1 MKILVL
7 GLGFNGGGRAAA
19 EYFIMKKHK
28 VRISDISPRE
38 SFGSLV
44 TELESK
50 GIECFFSDKDPRANI
65 LWADVVI
72 KNPAIPTNLPQLYL
86 AKRIATDFS
95 YLFTSDYK
103 DKVKFIV
110 VTGTKGKTTTV
121 SAITHAVNAMGK
133 EALYCGNIGIS
144 AFTILNELDRRSLKN
159 EKLPDFIICELS
171 SWQIHDAYIALNGMM
186 PKFTLAIFTSIYAD
200 HQNRYSSMKEY
211 KEDKMKLFGEHCE
224 KILLRED
231 VKEFFLEQAPWLK
244 KRVSTFPSLTN
255 PYKAHKMELACAFDA
270 MKLTGCKRKDI
281 IKALSS
287 YRGMPHRGEQI
298 AIKNDIMYINDSAAT
313 ISEAVTFSMKNIA
326 PLSVHLICGGTD
338 KELLPSGMEMAVKK
352 ATSIT
357 LLDGSF
363 TRNKLIPLLDEKLIA
378 FDGPY
383 SNMHDAFIKANSK
396 AVEKQKDTDR
406 MQVVLLSPGA
416 SSFELFRNEFDR
428 GNQFREEVLRLL
440 NGEDKT

>member
-103 DKVKFIV
+103 DKVRFIV

-144 AFTILNELDRRSLKN
+144 AFTILNELDRRSSKD

-186 PKFTLAIFTSIYAD
+186 PKFALAIFTSIYAD

-211 KEDKMKLFGEHCE
+211 K
-224 KILLRED
+224 
-231 VKEFFLEQAPWLK
+231 
-244 KRVSTFPSLTN
+244 
-255 PYKAHKMELACAFDA
+255 
-270 MKLTGCKRKDI
+270 
-281 IKALSS
+281 
-287 YRGMPHRGEQI
+287 
-298 AIKNDIMYINDSAAT
+298 
-313 ISEAVTFSMKNIA
+313 
-326 PLSVHLICGGTD
+326 
-338 KELLPSGMEMAVKK
+338 
-352 ATSIT
+352 
-357 LLDGSF
+357 
-363 TRNKLIPLLDEKLIA
+363 
-378 FDGPY
+378 
-383 SNMHDAFIKANSK
+383 
-396 AVEKQKDTDR
+396 
-406 MQVVLLSPGA
+406 
-416 SSFELFRNEFDR
+416 
-428 GNQFREEVLRLL
+428 
-440 NGEDKT
+440 

>member
-1 MKILVL
+1 MKVLVL

-38 SFGSLV
+38 SFGNLV
-44 TELESK
+44 AELEAK
-50 GIECFFSDKDPRANI
+50 GIECFFSDSDPRNNI
-65 LWADVVI
+65 RWADVVI
-72 KNPAIPTNLPQLYL
+72 KNPAIPTNLLQLSL

-95 YLFTSDYK
+95 FLFSSDYK
-103 DKVKFIV
+103 DRVKFIV

-121 SAITHAVNAMGK
+121 SAITHAVNALGK

-144 AFTILNELDRRSLKN
+144 AFTILTELDKRTKKK
-159 EKLPDFIICELS
+159 EKLPDYIICELS
-171 SWQIHDAYIALNGMM
+171 SWQIHDAYIGLNGIM
-186 PKFTLAIFTSIYAD
+186 PKFALAIFTSIYAD

-224 KILLRED
+224 RILLRED
-231 VKEFFLEQAPWLK
+231 VKSFFLDQAPWLK
-244 KRVSTFPSLTN
+244 KKVSTSPSLTN
-255 PYKAHKMELACAFDA
+255 PYKAHKMELACAYDA
-270 MKLTGCKRKDI
+270 MKLSGYKKKEI
-281 IKALSS
+281 MKALSS
-287 YRGMPHRGEQI
+287 YKGMPHRGEQI

-338 KELLPSGMEMAVKK
+338 KELLPTGMENAIKK

-363 TRNKLIPLLDEKLIA
+363 TRTKLIPLLDDKLIA

-383 SNMHDAFIKANSK
+383 DNMHDAFMKANQK
-396 AVEKQKDTDR
+396 AMEKQKDTGR

-416 SSFELFRNEFDR
+416 ASFELFRNEFDR
-428 GNQFREEVLRLL
+428 GNQFREEVIRLL
-440 NGEDKT
+440 SGEDKT